1 MMRRRLHALLRSEG
15 GFSLVELL
23 VSMLI
28 LGVIIGGLVTA
39 FTSATVAHTDL
50 SRRYEAQADGRLAL
64 SKIRR
69 EAHCASAVSLTGTT
83 LVTLTLPS
91 GCPTGSG
98 SVTWCVSG
106 TELFRI
112 ATATSTCAGGIRWAQ
127 YVQTAGVTVFAL
139 PAVSSSQLDR
149 LRVVLPVDLTPS
161 NMQGRYVL
169 EDDIALRN
177 TTRT

>member
-1 MMRRRLHALLRSEG
+1 MRRRLRALRRNEG
-15 GFSLVELL
+15 GFTLVELL
-23 VSMLI
+23 VGMLI

-39 FTSATVAHTDL
+39 FASATVAHTDL
-50 SRRYEAQADGRLAL
+50 TRRFEAQENARLAL

-83 LVTLTLPS
+83 LVTLTLPT

-98 SVTWCVSG
+98 SSTSCVNG

-112 ATATSTCAGGIRWAQ
+112 ASSTTTCAGGIRWAE
-127 YVQTAGVTVFAL
+127 YVDTTGVSVFSLPTVA
-139 PAVSSSQLDR
+139 SGELDR
-149 LRVVLPVDLTPS
+149 LRVVLPVDLTI
-161 NMQGRYVL
+161 GTTTGKYVL

-177 TTRT
+177 APRA

>member
-1 MMRRRLHALLRSEG
+1 MRARLRQLRRDESGLT
-15 GFSLVELL
+15 LVELI
-23 VSMLI
+23 VTMLI

-39 FTSATVAHTDL
+39 FASATVAHTDL
-50 SRRYEAQADGRLAL
+50 SRRFEAQANGRLAL
-64 SKIRR
+64 AKIRR

-83 LVTLTLPS
+83 LVTLTLPT

-98 SVTWCVSG
+98 SATWCVSG

-112 ATATSTCAGGIRWAQ
+112 ASSTTTCAGGIRWAE
-127 YVQTAGVTVFAL
+127 YVSTTGVSVFSLPTVDAGE
-139 PAVSSSQLDR
+139 LDK

-161 NMQGRYVL
+161 TTQGRYVL

-177 TTRT
+177 TTR